1 VCASGEEDPEMQR
14 LGHARPAGGGWR
26 FADIENVRGK
36 VQFVFNDGAG
46 LWDSTPVGE
55 EERTFYEADRAGAV
69 CVKDGRL
76 TVVGGGSPVLVVTD
90 LDGTYVG
97 DADAVAAFNDESRP
111 APPRRT
117 PLPPRAAAPR
127 RAGRQRAGGTRRA
140 QVGAAAGPA
149 GVGAGL
155 QYGPLDRFRTRAH
168 RLRGARPRPAART
181 RRTRHGRR

>member
-1 VCASGEEDPEMQR
+1 MQR

-76 TVVGGGSPVLVVTD
+76 TVVGGGSPVLPPP
-90 LDGTYVG
+90 
-97 DADAVAAFNDESRP
+97 SR
-111 APPRRT
+111 T
-117 PLPPRAAAPR
+117 N
-127 RAGRQRAGGTRRA
+127 
-140 QVGAAAGPA
+140 
-149 GVGAGL
+149 
-155 QYGPLDRFRTRAH
+155 RTRLVPPSLLTGH
-168 RLRGARPRPAART
+168 VSSLLP
-181 RRTRHGRR
+181 